1 MFQKLKAQ
9 FPIVIRSRLKRSG
22 YLCLSVLFVLNLLVF
37 LSPIRADA
45 YSQVSNRSIMMSS
58 TANGATNV
66 AYQVNF
72 TTVTNN
78 QTVGSVVVQFCANSP
93 IIGDTCS
100 TTPSTGSFLNTNFS
114 TLTVNN
120 ISGNI
125 TGLSVDTTN
134 STSNTVVLTRSA
146 GTVANGAVS
155 FTLGNGTTNGI
166 TNPTNANLTFYARIL
181 TTASTDGT
189 FPSNDQNNATDA
201 GGIALSTSA
210 TLRVTAKVQE
220 SLTFCVYTDVDCS
233 TGGTDVA
240 LGDANGVLAST
251 STTYTANASFD
262 VASNAVAG
270 VVVRLKGDVL
280 KSGPFS
286 IDPAG
291 SSCLIDPVS
300 TSTEMFGL
308 RMSTL
313 GSGVTADAPYDCA
326 AGRHGFDNNN
336 STGTASTFGDA
347 IAHTTGATDI
357 ITSTIEFA
365 AKSANT
371 SEAGV
376 YITDLVLIATA
387 TY

>member
-9 FPIVIRSRLKRSG
+9 IQSTMGSRLQRSG
-22 YLCLSVLFVLNLLVF
+22 YLCLCAVLVAGLLPVF
-37 LSPIRADA
+37 LFSRADA
-45 YSQVSNRSIMMSS
+45 YNQVTNRSIVMSS
-58 TANGATNV
+58 TASAATNT

-72 TTVTNN
+72 TTVTAG
-78 QTVGSVVVQFCANSP
+78 QTVGSVVVEFCSNSP

-100 TTPSTGSFLNTNFS
+100 TAGTFLDTNFA

-120 ISGNI
+120 ITGNI

-134 STSNTVVLTRSA
+134 STSNRVVLTRSA

-166 TNPTNANLTFYARIL
+166 TNPTTTNTTFYARIMTFTN
-181 TTASTDGT
+181 TTGT
-189 FPSNDQNNATDA
+189 PPSSDENNATDA
-201 GGIALSTSA
+201 GGVALSTAAS
-210 TLRVTAKVQE
+210 LRVTAKVQE
-220 SLTFCVYTDVDCS
+220 SIIFCVYTDVDCA
-233 TGGTDVA
+233 TGGAAITV
-240 LGDANGVLAST
+240 GDSNGVLASN

-262 VASNAVAG
+262 IASNAVAG

-286 IDPAG
+286 ISPHG
-291 SSCLIDPVS
+291 NSCTLDS
-300 TSTEMFGL
+300 TSTSVEQFGL
-308 RMSTL
+308 RLSTI

-326 AGRHGFDNNN
+326 SGRHGFDNNA
-336 STGTASTFGDA
+336 TDGTTSTFGDA
-347 IAHTTGATDI
+347 IAHTSGATDI
-357 ITSTIEFA
+357 VTSSIEFA